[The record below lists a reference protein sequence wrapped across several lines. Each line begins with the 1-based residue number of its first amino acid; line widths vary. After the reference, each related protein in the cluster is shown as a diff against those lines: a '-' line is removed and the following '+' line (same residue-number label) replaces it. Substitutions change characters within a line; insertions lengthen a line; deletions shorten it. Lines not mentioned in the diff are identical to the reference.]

1 MRAHTGLLVAVLV
14 VAVAVSAGVLPV
26 HLSYVT
32 SDSMEPTLSEGDG
45 YVLVEG
51 DVSRGDVVT
60 FSTADGYVT
69 HRVVG
74 VGSDGYTTRGD
85 ANPTTDQ
92 AAGVPPVTDEQVLG
106 TALTLGGRLVVVP
119 GLGAVAAFVD
129 AYRPILVGGLALLLL
144 ASVVG
149 GRTTPNG
156 AVPSRGLA
164 RIGDAAF
171 PLLVGV
177 TLACVAVLAVSVTT
191 RHVTFVATA
200 VDTGTTLTV
209 GEPAVR
215 QVTIDIVRA
224 PFTQVVVDAQG
235 ATAVAR
241 DVSGTT
247 ATLDLRVPAQSE
259 PGPVTAAVAV
269 YPYPAVVPRRLVV
282 WLHGI
287 HPWVACV
294 GSTLFVVGPFWLA
307 YGLLFDGHEP
317 FHEGPSVRGG
327 VE

>member
-1 MRAHTGLLVAVLV
+1 MRTHTGLLVAVLTLV
-14 VAVAVSAGVLPV
+14 IVASAGVLPV

-74 VGSDGYTTRGD
+74 ESAAGYTTRGD

-92 AAGVPPVTDEQVLG
+92 AAGMAPVTNEQVLG
-106 TALTLGGRLVVVP
+106 TALTVGGHLVVLP
-119 GLGAVAAFVD
+119 GLGIVAAFVT
-129 AYRPILVGGLALLLL
+129 AYRPVLVGGLALLLL

-149 GRTTPNG
+149 GWTTRDG
-156 AVPSRGLA
+156 AAPSRGLA
-164 RIGDAAF
+164 RVGDAVF

-200 VDTGTTLTV
+200 VESGATLTV
-209 GEPAVR
+209 GESAVR
-215 QVTIDIVRA
+215 QVTVDIVRA
-224 PFTQVVVDAQG
+224 PFTQVVVDTQG

-269 YPYPAVVPRRLVV
+269 HPYPAVVPRRLVV

-294 GSTLFVVGPFWLA
+294 GSALFVVGPFWLA
-307 YGLLFDGHEP
+307 YGLLFDGREP
-317 FHEGPSVRGG
+317 FHDGPSVRGG

>member
-1 MRAHTGLLVAVLV
+1 MRPRTGLVVVLVAL
-14 VAVAVSAGVLPV
+14 AAASAGLLPV
-26 HLSYVT
+26 QLSYVT

-51 DVSRGDVVT
+51 DISRGDVIT

-74 VGSDGYTTRGD
+74 VGVDGYTTRGD

-92 AAGVPPVTDEQVLG
+92 AAGMPPVEDGQVLG
-106 TALTLGGRLVVVP
+106 KVLTLGGNLVVLP
-119 GLGAVAAFVD
+119 GLGTVATFVA
-129 AYRPILVGGLALLLL
+129 AYRPFLIVGLVALLL
-144 ASVVG
+144 ASVVAE
-149 GRTTPNG
+149 RSSHAG
-156 AVPSRGLA
+156 AVPNRGIA
-164 RIGDAAF
+164 RVGDAAF
-171 PLLVGV
+171 PLLIGV

-191 RHVTFVATA
+191 RHLTFVATA
-200 VDTGTTLTV
+200 AENGATLTV

-215 QVTIDIVRA
+215 QVAVDIVRA
-224 PFTQVVVDAQG
+224 PFTQVVVDTQG
-235 ATAVAR
+235 ATAVAS
-241 DVSGTT
+241 DVSGTS

-259 PGPVTAAVAV
+259 PGPITTAVAV
-269 YPYPAVVPRRLVV
+269 HPYPAVVPRRLVV

-294 GSTLFVVGPFWLA
+294 GSTLFVVGPLWLA
-307 YGLLFDGHEP
+307 YGLLFDGREP
-317 FHEGPSVRGG
+317 FHDGPSVRGG

>member
-1 MRAHTGLLVAVLV
+1 MRPRTGLLVAVLV
-14 VAVAVSAGVLPV
+14 VAVAASSGLLPV

-51 DVSRGDVVT
+51 DADRGDVIT
-60 FSTADGYVT
+60 FSTTDGYVT

-74 VGSDGYTTRGD
+74 ESEAGYTTRGD

-92 AAGVPPVTDEQVLG
+92 AAGMPPVTDEQVLG
-106 TALTLGGRLVVVP
+106 TALTLGGHLVVVP
-119 GLGAVAAFVD
+119 GLGTVAAFVA
-129 AYRPILVGGLALLLL
+129 AYRPLLLGGLAILLL
-144 ASVVG
+144 ASAVG
-149 GRTTPNG
+149 GRTDRNN

-164 RIGDAAF
+164 RVGDAAF
-171 PLLVGV
+171 PLLAGV
-177 TLACVAVLAVSVTT
+177 TFACVAVLAVSVTT
-191 RHVTFVATA
+191 RHLTFVATA
-200 VDTGTTLTV
+200 VESGATLTV

-215 QVTIDIVRA
+215 RVTVDIVRA

-247 ATLDLRVPAQSE
+247 AALDLRVPAQSE

-269 YPYPAVVPRRLVV
+269 HPYPAVVPRRLVV

-307 YGLLFDGHEP
+307 YGLLFDGREP
-317 FHEGPSVRGG
+317 FHDGPSVRGG